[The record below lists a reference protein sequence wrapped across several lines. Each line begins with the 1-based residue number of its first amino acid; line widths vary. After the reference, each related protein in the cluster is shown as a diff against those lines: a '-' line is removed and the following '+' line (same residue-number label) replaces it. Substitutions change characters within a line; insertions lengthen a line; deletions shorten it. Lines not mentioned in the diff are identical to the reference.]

1 MGVAMAHIATRGSM
15 RHRDQENPAHDG
27 MAAIVKKRTAVPV
40 TRQGLGLVGNK
51 NASSRVTRTVQD
63 LKKPILKQKSTI
75 AAGVA
80 GSNVRRE
87 LKKTTVKVEPME
99 TEPAKTVKLEA
110 MEVGDTAEN
119 ACKSETAHTNVFN
132 LSTKP
137 EIEDIDKEDL
147 DNPQLCSEFVND
159 IYQYMLY
166 LESTYPIHKHYM
178 KETSLKPRMRTI
190 LVDWLFQVHH
200 RFGLLQ
206 ETMYLTVAILDR
218 FLQVQPV
225 ARTKLQLAGVTAML
239 IASKYEEMYAPE
251 VNDFVYITDQA
262 FTRSQILQMEILM
275 LKTLDFNLGKPLHLH
290 FLRRNSKAGQV
301 DANQHTLAKYL
312 MELSMLDYEMCHVPP
327 SKIAAAALCLSI
339 KLLDDSEWTATLEH
353 YSRYSYEALF
363 PIICHLSK
371 NLKLASTSTY
381 LAAVRTKYA
390 SNKAFKISH
399 SEEVQSPAVTELAEK
414 AADINL

>member
-1 MGVAMAHIATRGSM
+1 MAHLSTRGSQ
-15 RHRDQENPAHDG
+15 RLRDQQNQVHDG

-40 TRQGLGLVGNK
+40 ARQGLGILNNK
-51 NASSRVTRTVQD
+51 DPNSRMTRTVQD
-63 LKKPILKQKSTI
+63 LKKPVLKQKSTLTAN
-75 AAGVA
+75 AAGM
-80 GSNVRRE
+80 NVRKE
-87 LKKTTVKVEPME
+87 LKKATVKVVPME
-99 TEPAKTVKLEA
+99 TESSAAVKLEA
-110 MEVGDTAEN
+110 MEVGDTAET
-119 ACKSETAHTNVFN
+119 ACKSEAPHKNVFT

-137 EIEDIDKEDL
+137 DIEDIDKEDL

-166 LESTYPIHKHYM
+166 LESVYPIHKHYL
-178 KETSLKPRMRTI
+178 KETPLKPRMRTI

-206 ETMYLTVAILDR
+206 ETMFLTVALLDR

-239 IASKYEEMYAPE
+239 LASKYEEMYAPE

-275 LKTLDFNLGKPLHLH
+275 LKTLGFNLGKPLHLH

-301 DANQHTLAKYL
+301 DANEHTLAKYL

-339 KLLDDSEWTATLEH
+339 KLFDDVEWTATLEH
-353 YSRYSYEALF
+353 YSRYSYEELH

-371 NLKLASTSTY
+371 NLKLAKTSTY

-390 SNKAFKISH
+390 SNKAFKISL
-399 SEEVQSPAVTELAEK
+399 SKEVQSPAVIELAEK
-414 AADINL
+414 AADITL